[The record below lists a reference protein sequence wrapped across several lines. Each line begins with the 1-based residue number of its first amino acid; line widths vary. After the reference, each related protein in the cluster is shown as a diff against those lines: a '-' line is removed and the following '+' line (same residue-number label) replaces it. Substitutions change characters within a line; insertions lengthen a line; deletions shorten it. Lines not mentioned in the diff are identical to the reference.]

1 MLFDREGSC
10 FARCA
15 VPSSEM
21 GDPRLPSYFVI
32 EFRRKTSSCRHHHAR
47 GIRLVFELETCACQ
61 VIDSVP
67 VLLCQRDDWSGLC
80 CSILSDHEM
89 YHVKHY
95 GVHYTRDSIPHQ
107 GRTISKRPEYM
118 YILLYVLFLY
128 NGLYHGPRTC
138 INRPNLYL
146 TTVPRGFAEPPPPP
160 RELSEVSLV
169 AVNTSDQNQT
179 LNN

>member
-95 GVHYTRDSIPHQ
+95 GVHYTRDSIP
-107 GRTISKRPEYM
+107 RTINKRPSIFIYYYM
-118 YILLYVLFLY
+118 YCFYITDCVMALV
-128 NGLYHGPRTC
+128 PVSTVRIC
-138 INRPNLYL
+138 IWQLSPEGSPN
-146 TTVPRGFAEPPPPP
+146 PPPP
-160 RELSEVSLV
+160 RNFQEFH
-169 AVNTSDQNQT
+169 
-179 LNN
+179 